1 MVTPILG
8 KEVVSMA
15 CGCGQGG
22 GKNGAPTKWVF
33 TNAKGETREFRT
45 EMEARAALIRAG
57 GQGSVVGK

>member
-1 MVTPILG
+1 
-8 KEVVSMA
+8 MA
-15 CGCGQGG
+15 CGCGQSG